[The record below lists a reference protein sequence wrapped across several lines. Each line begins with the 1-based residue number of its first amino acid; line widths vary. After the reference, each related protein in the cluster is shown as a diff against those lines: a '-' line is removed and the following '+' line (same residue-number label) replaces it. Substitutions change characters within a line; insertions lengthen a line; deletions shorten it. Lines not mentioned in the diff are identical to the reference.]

1 MASESRLPWSWVTHH
16 PQEECQ
22 GAGQRAGSAATSQ
35 ASKLQERGQQVA
47 LL

>member
-16 PQEECQ
+16 PQEQCQ
-22 GAGQRAGSAATSQ
+22 EAGQRACSTATSQ
-35 ASKLQERGQQVA
+35 ASKLQEQGQQVA